1 MFHIDVTMASSVNVL
16 QRYFSAVFG
25 PDVISESRIIDWVV
39 SGKEEKIDECVKKA
53 QQWLNYNQ
61 KLYKLGRLDAKM
73 LQNLRAAAIKQ
84 IESTGFDVSNLS
96 PSTNPPDS
104 TPELARSTPE
114 LAPRHDPFRRPDNT
128 PQLSPRRDPPLPPK
142 NTPIPSPQLSPRST
156 ENMRQQI
163 FSQGY
168 TQNPFFVQ
176 M

>member
-1 MFHIDVTMASSVNVL
+1 MASSVNVL

-25 PDVISESRIIDWVV
+25 PDVISKSRIADWVV
-39 SGKEEKIDECVKKA
+39 SGQEEQIEECVKKA

-61 KLYKLGRLDAKM
+61 KLYKLGELDAKM
-73 LQNLRAAAIKQ
+73 LQRMRAAAIKQ

-104 TPELARSTPE
+104 TPELARSTPK
-114 LAPRHDPFRRPDNT
+114 LAPRHDPFHRPDNT

-163 FSQGY
+163 FSHEH